1 MKRNWFKKPENIYFI
16 TNTVCGWNDVFI
28 YKKTIELVLS
38 SFQYFRKKRNIL
50 FYAYIIM
57 PNHLHY
63 IIHPKDKGY
72 NISCHQRDFK
82 KFISKGI
89 CKIFKNS
96 IEMKS
101 PLKIENI
108 FNILHHNDYYF
119 VNSYNYLKKIGKMV
133 NQSFKLW
140 MDDDKPEVIV
150 SRKFFLQKMRYIH
163 ENSVRK
169 GLVFEDKDY
178 PFSSARNYFE
188 LNNDDVDIP
197 EFY

>member
-1 MKRNWFKKPENIYFI
+1 MKRNWFKESKNIYFI
-16 TNTVCGWNDVFI
+16 TNTVCGWKDVFI

-38 SFQYFRKKRNIL
+38 SFHHFRKRRDIL
-50 FYAYIIM
+50 LYAYIIM
-57 PNHLHY
+57 PSHLHY
-63 IIHPKDKGY
+63 IIHLKDKEY

-82 KFISKGI
+82 KFISKGV

-96 IEMKS
+96 IEIKC

-108 FNILHHNDYYF
+108 FNILNHNDYYF
-119 VNSYNYLKKIGKMV
+119 VNSYNYLKKTGKMV

-150 SRKFFLQKMRYIH
+150 SKKFFLQKMKYIH
-163 ENSVRK
+163 ENPVRK
-169 GLVFEDKDY
+169 GLVIEDKDY
-178 PFSSARNYFE
+178 PYSSARDYIE
-188 LNNDDVDIP
+188 LNSDVIDIA